1 MLLKVD
7 SLPNAPGKQ
16 PFIPLIDL
24 GKSRRYEAAADA
36 DDDDDDDANDDDDDD
51 CHPYKIK

>member
-36 DDDDDDDANDDDDDD
+36 DDDDDANDDDDDD